1 MARRAEHVGK
11 QRRLR
16 MSLTPGDVSS
26 RKMAWALRLYT
37 LAWWVLLPFAVCRLF
52 WRARREPLYRTHL
65 GERFGLYGALPGKH
79 ALRNGSPP
87 LLWMHVVSLGETRA
101 AEPLLEALRRAHPD
115 LAVLLTHMTAT
126 GRDAGRLLLRDGDL
140 QCWLPYDLSGFI
152 RRFLLHYRPTV
163 GVLMETEVWP
173 NLAQGCAQLGVP
185 LLLANARLSA
195 RSAARWARWP
205 ALARPVFE
213 AITAATAQSE
223 ADALRLQELGLHD
236 VSVSGNLKFD
246 RESDPALRER
256 GLNWRSVVDRPVLLL
271 ASTREHQGL
280 AEEAL
285 LLDALPAHVLQR
297 ALLVVVPRHPQRMDA
312 VYALLCDR
320 GLRVV
325 RRSQALPERDTQVW
339 LGDSLG
345 EMPAYYAMAHAAFVG
360 GSLLALG
367 GQNLIEACAEGC
379 PVVMGPHTF
388 NFTEAVEQGIAAG
401 AVVQVRDAAAV
412 WACFGAWLDDAS
424 SHKQASKAAL
434 RFAARHR
441 GAAAK
446 QADWVGRYLIG
457 SRTGPSSSIRGHRGI
472 DLA

>member
-1 MARRAEHVGK
+1 
-11 QRRLR
+11 
-16 MSLTPGDVSS
+16 MSLTPGGAAS
-26 RKMAWALRLYT
+26 RTTAWALRLYT

-52 WRARREPLYRTHL
+52 WRARREPLYRRHL
-65 GERFGLYGALPGKH
+65 GERFGLYGAWQSEQVP
-79 ALRNGSPP
+79 RNGGRP

-101 AEPLLEALRRAHPD
+101 AQPLLEALRRAHPD

-126 GRDAGRLLLRDGDL
+126 GRDAGRSLLRDGDL

-152 RRFLLHYRPTV
+152 RRFLLHYRPDV
-163 GVLMETEVWP
+163 GVLMETEIWP
-173 NLAQGCAQLGVP
+173 NLAQSCALLGVP
-185 LLLANARLSA
+185 LLLANARLST

-205 ALARPVFE
+205 SLARPAFA
-213 AITAATAQSE
+213 AITAASAQTE

-236 VSVSGNLKFD
+236 VTVSGNLKFD
-246 RESDPALRER
+246 RESDPALRQR
-256 GLNWRSVVDRPVLLL
+256 GLNWKAMAGRPVLLL

-280 AEEAL
+280 AEESL
-285 LLDALPAHVLQR
+285 LLDALPAHLLQQ

-325 RRSQALPERDTQVW
+325 RRSEGLPQRDTQVW

-360 GSLLALG
+360 GSLLVLG

-388 NFTEAVEQGIAAG
+388 NFAEAVEQGIAAG
-401 AVVQVRDAAAV
+401 AVVQVGDAVAV

-424 SHKQASKAAL
+424 SHEQASKAAL
-434 RFAARHR
+434 HFAAKHR

-446 QADWVGRYLIG
+446 QAAWIGRYLTG
-457 SRTGPSSSIRGHRGI
+457 SPEGASH
-472 DLA
+472 